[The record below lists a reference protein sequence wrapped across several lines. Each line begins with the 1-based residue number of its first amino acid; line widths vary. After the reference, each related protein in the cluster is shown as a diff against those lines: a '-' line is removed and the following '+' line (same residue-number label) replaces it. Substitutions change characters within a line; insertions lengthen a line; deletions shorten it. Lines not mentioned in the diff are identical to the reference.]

1 MQDQAARNSPSG
13 AQTPHRSLVLHWDG
27 HPRHHRHFLGDCTY
41 RDWPHC
47 GLHSPRAER
56 TIEKSAVTPSAMSVQ
71 TKKKPPLELAMPLAT
86 PTPFPFMWMTGTTDK
101 RSDPRRMMTY
111 PDRRSASTR
120 VP

>member
-1 MQDQAARNSPSG
+1 MI
-13 AQTPHRSLVLHWDG
+13 LHLQQCSYVAFENG
-27 HPRHHRHFLGDCTY
+27 FFLNPAPTLTRHHRHFLGVCTY

-56 TIEKSAVTPSAMSVQ
+56 TMEKSAVTPSAMSVQ

-86 PTPFPFMWMTGTTDK
+86 PTPFPFTWMTGTANK
-101 RSDPRRMMTY
+101 RSDPRRVMTY